1 MFENETDFKKLVNR
15 LNIDTKPNAAHREKL
30 RRQMLFAFSQTGGRH
45 KPQATVS
52 RFRRII
58 TVSPIAKI
66 AAAAAI
72 TIAAFIGIH
81 KLGGP
86 EGPAAALAQIKR
98 ATEKKP
104 WMHIVIKERRDQEE
118 PVEQHWY
125 CFAAKKTFGISSSG
139 TIWCLDYGAG
149 QKQFHYRPSVK
160 TLTVSDLPTTG
171 LFGADSAYN
180 LLDTVSV
187 YWAEEGASILQHT
200 EKHDGTDVT
209 VYEIE
214 KTKPNINM
222 EGKIVAKMKL
232 AIMADSKTNLV
243 IGGGG
248 EFLDEADSLIARTEW
263 QISYPQAG
271 PRDIYDLGVPR
282 TARIID
288 RTTRP
293 IGTPPHDPRLAPT
306 PQSRDS
312 YKLVP
317 FEIRLPQPKFVGT
330 KENIRVANL
339 EPVRTK
345 PYPPFLAPVGTRN
358 VALGKPVSS
367 TDEEPFIGEI
377 ELITDGDKEAID
389 GSFVELGPSL
399 QHVTID
405 LEDKYEIY
413 AIAVWHYHQQPRAYL
428 DVVVQVAED
437 RDFTTGVKTVFN
449 NDRDNSAGLGV
460 GKDIHYVETHYGKLV
475 DAKAVQGRYV
485 RLYSNGNSSNGQNHY
500 IEVEV
505 YGKPVE

>member
-1 MFENETDFKKLVNR
+1 MFENETDFKRLVDR
-15 LNIDTKPNAAHREKL
+15 LNIDTRPNVAHREKL

-45 KPQATVS
+45 KPQATASGV
-52 RFRRII
+52 RRII
-58 TVSPIAKI
+58 MVSPIAKI

-81 KLGGP
+81 ELSGP
-86 EGPAAALAQIKR
+86 EGPAVALARIKR
-98 ATEKKP
+98 ASEKKP
-104 WMHIVIKERRDQEE
+104 WMHMVIKERQDQEQ

-125 CFAAKKTFGISSSG
+125 CFAAKKTFGISPSG
-139 TIWCLDYGAG
+139 AIWCLDYGAD
-149 QKQFHYRPSVK
+149 QKQLYYHPSAK
-160 TLTVSDLPTTG
+160 TLTVSELPKIG

-180 LLDTVSV
+180 LLDTVLV
-187 YWAEEGASILQHT
+187 YAGEEGASVLEHT
-200 EKHDGTDVT
+200 EEHNGKDVM

-214 KTKPNINM
+214 KGQPRIDM
-222 EGKIVAKMKL
+222 EGKTVAKMKL
-232 AIMADSKTNLV
+232 TIMANSKTNLM
-243 IGGGG
+243 IGGRG
-248 EFLDEADSLIARTEW
+248 EFLDEANSLIARTEW
-263 QISYPQAG
+263 QISYPKAG
-271 PRDIYDLGVPR
+271 PTSIYDLGVPR

-288 RTTRP
+288 RATRP
-293 IGTPPHDPRLAPT
+293 IGTPPHDPRLVPT
-306 PQSRDS
+306 PQSHDK

-317 FEIRLPQPKFVGT
+317 FEIELPQPKFVGT

-345 PYPPFLAPVGTRN
+345 PYPPFLAPVGTQN

-367 TDEEPFIGEI
+367 TDEEPIIGEI

-389 GSFVELGPSL
+389 GSFVELGPFL

-405 LEDKYEIY
+405 LEDEYEIY

-428 DVVVQVAED
+428 DVVVQVAQD
-437 RDFTTGVKTVFN
+437 RDFTAGVKTVFN
-449 NDRDNSAGLGV
+449 NDRDNSTGLGV
-460 GKDIHYVETHYGKLV
+460 GKDIHYVETHYGKLI

-485 RLYSNGNSSNGQNHY
+485 RLYSNGNSSDGQNHY

-505 YGKPVE
+505 YGRPVE

>member
-1 MFENETDFKKLVNR
+1 MFENETDFKRLVDR

-30 RRQMLFAFSQTGGRH
+30 RRQMFFAFSQTRGRY
-45 KPQATVS
+45 KRRATVS

-58 TVSPIAKI
+58 MVSPIAKI

-72 TIAAFIGIH
+72 TIAAFIGVH
-81 KLGGP
+81 ELSGP
-86 EGPAAALAQIKR
+86 KGPTVALARIKR
-98 ATEKKP
+98 ATEKMP
-104 WMHIVIKERRDQEE
+104 WMHMVIKEARDQEE

-125 CFAAKKTFGISSSG
+125 CFAAKKTFGISPSG

-149 QKQFHYRPSVK
+149 QKQFYYHPSAK

-187 YWAEEGASILQHT
+187 YAGEEGASILQHT
-200 EKHDGTDVT
+200 EKHNGTDVM

-214 KTKPNINM
+214 KTEPGIGM
-222 EGKIVAKMKL
+222 EGKSVARMKLKIVAN
-232 AIMADSKTNLV
+232 SKTNLI
-243 IGGGG
+243 IGGGA
-248 EFLDEADSLIARTEW
+248 EFIDEVDSLIARTVW
-263 QISYPQAG
+263 QISYPKAG

-282 TARIID
+282 TTRVID

-293 IGTPPHDPRLAPT
+293 IGTPPHEPRLVPT
-306 PQSRDS
+306 PQSHDR

-317 FEIRLPQPKFVGT
+317 FEIELPQPKFVGT

-339 EPVRTK
+339 EPVRTR
-345 PYPPFLAPVGTRN
+345 PYPPFLAPAGTQN

-367 TDEEPFIGEI
+367 TDEEPIIGEI

-389 GSFVELGPSL
+389 GSFVELGPFL

-405 LEDKYEIY
+405 LEGKYEIY

-428 DVVVQVAED
+428 DVVVQVAQD
-437 RDFTTGVKTVFN
+437 RDFTAGVKTVFN

-460 GKDIHYVETHYGKLV
+460 GKDIHYVETHYGKLI
-475 DAKAVQGRYV
+475 DAKAVRGRYV
-485 RLYSNGNSSNGQNHY
+485 RLYSNGNSSDGQNHY

-505 YGKPVE
+505 FGRPVK

>member
-1 MFENETDFKKLVNR
+1 MFENETDFKRLVDR
-15 LNIDTKPNAAHREKL
+15 LNIDTKPNIAHREKL
-30 RRQMLFAFSQTGGRH
+30 RRQMLFAFSQTGGWH
-45 KPQATVS
+45 KPEATVS

-58 TVSPIAKI
+58 MVSPIAKI
-66 AAAAAI
+66 AAAAVIAM
-72 TIAAFIGIH
+72 AAFIGIH
-81 KLGGP
+81 ELSGP
-86 EGPAAALAQIKR
+86 EDPAVALARIRR
-98 ATEKKP
+98 ATEKMP
-104 WMHIVIKERRDQEE
+104 WMHLVIKERQDQEE
-118 PVEQHWY
+118 SVEQHWY

-149 QKQFHYRPSVK
+149 QKQFYYHPSAK
-160 TLTVSDLPTTG
+160 TLTVSDLPMTG

-187 YWAEEGASILQHT
+187 YWGEEGALIVQRP
-200 EKHDGTDVT
+200 EKHNGTDVM

-214 KTKPNINM
+214 KTEPGIGI
-222 EGKIVAKMKL
+222 EGKSVAKMKL
-232 AIMADSKTNLV
+232 TFVSDSKKNLI

-263 QISYPQAG
+263 QISYPKAG

-282 TARIID
+282 TAPIID

-293 IGTPPHDPRLAPT
+293 IGTPPHEPRLVPT
-306 PQSRDS
+306 PQSYDS
-312 YKLVP
+312 YKLVS
-317 FEIRLPQPKFVGT
+317 FEIELPQPKFVGT

-389 GSFVELGPSL
+389 GSFVELGPFL

-413 AIAVWHYHQQPRAYL
+413 AIAVWHYHQQPRAYF
-428 DVVVQVAED
+428 DVVVQVAQD

-449 NDRDNSAGLGV
+449 NDRDNSVGLGV
-460 GKDIHYVETHYGKLV
+460 GKDIHYVETHYGKLI

-505 YGKPVE
+505 FGRPAK